1 MARVIVVTELMPED
15 PSTDLNELIGKIR
28 QSLPEGFELKDF
40 ETKPVAFGLSLI
52 KAMFVVPEQEGAS
65 ETLEKILNRFDEIQ
79 EVNIVAVTR
88 L

>member
-1 MARVIVVTELMPED
+1 MARVVVIAELMPED
-15 PSTDLNELIGKIR
+15 PSTDLGELIGRIR

-40 ETKPVAFGLSLI
+40 ETRPVAFGLSLI
-52 KAMFVVPEQEGAS
+52 KAMFVVPEREGAS
-65 ETLEKILNRFDEIQ
+65 ETLEKILNQFDEIQ

>member
-1 MARVIVVTELMPED
+1 MARVIIVTELMPED

>member
-1 MARVIVVTELMPED
+1 MARVIVIAELMPED
-15 PSTDLNELIGKIR
+15 PSTDLDALIGRIR

-40 ETKPVAFGLSLI
+40 ETRPVAFGLSLI

-65 ETLEKILNRFDEIQ
+65 ETLEKILNQFDEIQ

>member
-1 MARVIVVTELMPED
+1 MARVIIVTELMPED

-28 QSLPEGFELKDF
+28 QSLPESFELKDF

>member
-1 MARVIVVTELMPED
+1 MARVIMIVELMPED
-15 PSTDLNELIGKIR
+15 PDTDLDELIGKIR

-40 ETKPVAFGLSLI
+40 ETRPVAFGLSLI
-52 KAMFVVPEQEGAS
+52 KAMFVVPEEEGAS
-65 ETLEKILNRFDEIQ
+65 EALEGILNKFDEIQ

>member
-1 MARVIVVTELMPED
+1 MARVIIIAELMPED
-15 PSTDLNELIGKIR
+15 PTTDLDELIGRIR

-65 ETLEKILNRFDEIQ
+65 ETLEKILNQFDEIQ

>member
-1 MARVIVVTELMPED
+1 MARVIIIAELMPED
-15 PSTDLNELIGKIR
+15 PGTDPGELIGKIR

-40 ETKPVAFGLSLI
+40 ETKPMAFGLSLI
-52 KAMFVVPEQEGAS
+52 KAMFVVPEREGAS
-65 ETLEKILNRFDEIQ
+65 ETLEEILNQLDEVQ

>member
-1 MARVIVVTELMPED
+1 MARVIIIAELMPED
-15 PSTDLNELIGKIR
+15 PGTDLGELIGKIR

-40 ETKPVAFGLSLI
+40 ETKPMAFGLSLI
-52 KAMFVVPEQEGAS
+52 KAMFVVPEREGAS
-65 ETLEKILNRFDEIQ
+65 ETLEEILNQLDEVQ

>member
-1 MARVIVVTELMPED
+1 MARVIIVTELMPED

-79 EVNIVAVTR
+79 EV
-88 L
+88 

>member
-1 MARVIVVTELMPED
+1 MARVIIIAELMPED
-15 PSTDLNELIGKIR
+15 PSTDLDELIGRIR

-65 ETLEKILNRFDEIQ
+65 ETLEKILNQFDEIQ